1 MSIKVISDVMRDP
14 RYDGKQKLILVA
26 IANAV
31 NHDGVGF
38 ASHQQIQQ
46 VTDVSSR
53 YIRDCIAGFVADGR
67 LEIVR
72 KGVGRGNATVYRVL
86 PRVDAT
92 QDKRGTTEHL
102 KGEVDAPVYVVD
114 EDIKGELR
122 DTKRGTPA
130 HQKGEL
136 EDAKRGT
143 PAPVKGEL
151 GDPKRGTP
159 PSSPPSFTSLD
170 TSSLEAPSLETSPFL
185 GADLVNPPRRKASRR
200 LHSVR
205 EDSPTQV
212 DLSGQKEIT
221 FEQFWQA
228 YPRKVGKGK
237 AREAY
242 AKALRITDP
251 ATLTDQARRYAQSV
265 QGKDQQYVAHPT
277 TWLNQERWEDV
288 YPDHGEL
295 PDGWYRRPDGN
306 LLDPVGTLW
315 GEMPG
320 GRLVAL

>member
-1 MSIKVISDVMRDP
+1 MSIKVMSQVMRDP
-14 RYDGKQKLILVA
+14 AYHGKQKLILIA
-26 IANAV
+26 IADAV
-31 NHDGVGF
+31 DNNGVGF
-38 ASHQQIQQ
+38 ASYRQIKQVAD
-46 VTDVSSR
+46 VTDEYLR
-53 YIRDCIAGFVADGR
+53 RMIRRFIDDGR
-67 LEIVR
+67 LEILS
-72 KGVGRGNATVYRVL
+72 KGQGPGKATVYRVIL
-86 PRVDAT
+86 PNSV
-92 QDKRGTTEHL
+92 
-102 KGEVDAPVYVVD
+102 
-114 EDIKGELR
+114 
-122 DTKRGTPA
+122 
-130 HQKGEL
+130 
-136 EDAKRGT
+136 
-143 PAPVKGEL
+143 GEL
-151 GDPKRGTP
+151 GEQESPQLPNSVGEFEPDEYAQLPNSVAENSPTQLQRTPQLSRGELPNSSLYP
-159 PSSPPSFTSLD
+159 PLHTSP
-170 TSSLEAPSLETSPFL
+170 LEAPSLETSPLL